1 MSVGVSGEKGIRT
14 LGPQKEVNG
23 FRDRPVRPLRHLS
36 VFSALYGNLV
46 KTSLSRKRMQRYN
59 NFSKTQHF
67 LKSVLLSSHVNVI
80 HTESPYGIHRN
91 DFESTVH

>member
-36 VFSALYGNLV
+36 VYFITLGN
-46 KTSLSRKRMQRYN
+46 YN
-59 NFSKTQHF
+59 
-67 LKSVLLSSHVNVI
+67 
-80 HTESPYGIHRN
+80 
-91 DFESTVH
+91 